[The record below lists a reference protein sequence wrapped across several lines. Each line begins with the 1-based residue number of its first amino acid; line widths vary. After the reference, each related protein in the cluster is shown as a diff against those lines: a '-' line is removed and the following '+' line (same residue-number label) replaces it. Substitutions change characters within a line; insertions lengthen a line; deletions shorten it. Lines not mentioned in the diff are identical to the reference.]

1 MHAAGS
7 MANFIYAK
15 LDIKQF
21 KTVNTSRGPWA
32 LLEGLENVEDN
43 PSRTIKIHKDA
54 NISLKHLEALSHAPM
69 AQPLHEI
76 LDIVRKVAIGLI
88 GSENLEGRICHMA
101 NIVQLSTHILE
112 HLKNTLLYASCLS
125 K

>member
-7 MANFIYAK
+7 TANFIYAK

-21 KTVNTSRGPWA
+21 KTVNTIRGPWA

-43 PSRTIKIHKDA
+43 PSRTIKPHKDA
-54 NISLKHLEALSHAPM
+54 KTSLEHLEALSHAAM
-69 AQPLHEI
+69 AQPLHKI

-88 GSENLEGRICHMA
+88 GSDNLEGRIC
-101 NIVQLSTHILE
+101 IWQ
-112 HLKNTLLYASCLS
+112 TLCNYLHTSQIISEPHVVYNMPLGV
-125 K
+125 

>member
-54 NISLKHLEALSHAPM
+54 NISLKHLEALSHALM

-76 LDIVRKVAIGLI
+76 LDIVREELPLDSLAQRTWKVGFAIW
-88 GSENLEGRICHMA
+88 
-101 NIVQLSTHILE
+101 Q
-112 HLKNTLLYASCLS
+112 TLCNYLHTF
-125 K
+125 